1 MKNKKIKIKP
11 ARVKTTFVIFL
22 LVFLLLSIQLFRR
35 MILQGEFLGDKA
47 EQQFLNQAKISP
59 KRGSILDR
67 NGRELAV
74 SADVYKVSLDLV
86 AMQEY
91 CEKYKKTKKQ
101 ISEEIS
107 EALNIDN
114 DKVLSMLDKTDNN
127 GRLLRGMTL
136 ERKVEKDKI
145 DKLKEVRKTKKYNFM
160 IIENDSTRLYPNN
173 NFLAHSLGI
182 VDLEGEGVF
191 GLEKYYDK
199 ELMGIAGIR
208 IAELDKNSSELPY
221 EDVVYTEAINGK
233 DIILT
238 VDENIQ
244 YIAETIADK
253 ALKDTKAKGVTI
265 IVTNPKDGEVLA
277 MVNKPDFNLNDP
289 RMGIVDNETLQRLW
303 RNKAVNDVFEPG
315 STFKITTISA
325 ALEEKVT
332 FLNDDFYCKGF
343 TIVNGTKVKC
353 WQEKGHGEEKLIDIL
368 ENSCNPGFIELGR
381 RLGQERLN
389 KYIYDFGFG
398 KPVGIDLTGEA
409 AGIIK
414 PTDKMTDLD
423 LATISLGQT
432 DAASPIQILG
442 ALNTIMNNGI
452 YSTPHLMK
460 EVVGVDKNGGTS
472 VSKPYEEKSQR
483 QVISKTTANEVAKML
498 EETVSKGSGKQAY
511 IEGFGIAG
519 KTGTAEKANIG
530 GKGYVKEKFIASFI
544 GAAPYDNPKVSVFI
558 SIDEPEGEHM
568 GGVVASPVA
577 RELFQQIFNQMA
589 ISPLKD

>member
-11 ARVKTTFVIFL
+11 IRVKSTFIIFS

-35 MILQGEFLGDKA
+35 MVLQGEFLGNKA
-47 EQQFLNQAKISP
+47 EQQFLNEAKISP

-74 SADVYKVSLDLV
+74 SGDVYKVNLDLL

-91 CEKYKKTKKQ
+91 CVRYNETKEQ
-101 ISEEIS
+101 VSEEIS
-107 EALNIDN
+107 GALGMDN

-136 ERKVEKDKI
+136 ERKIEKDKI

-173 NFLAHSLGI
+173 NFLAHALGI

-199 ELMGIAGIR
+199 ELMGVAGIR
-208 IAELDKNSSELPY
+208 IAELDKNASELPY

-233 DIILT
+233 DVILS
-238 VDENIQ
+238 VDESIQ
-244 YIAETIADK
+244 YIAQTVADK

-265 IVTNPKDGEVLA
+265 IVTHPKNGEVLA

-289 RMGIVDNETLQRLW
+289 RMGIVDNEKLQQLW

-343 TIVNGTKVKC
+343 TVVNGTKVNC
-353 WQEKGHGEEKLIDIL
+353 WKPEGHGSEKLIDIL
-368 ENSCNPGFIELGR
+368 ENSCNPGFMELGR

-398 KPVGIDLTGEA
+398 KPSGIDLTGEA

-414 PTDKMTDLD
+414 PTDQMTALD
-423 LATISLGQT
+423 LATISFGQT
-432 DAASPIQILG
+432 DAASPIQILA
-442 ALNTIMNNGI
+442 ALNTIMNDGV

-472 VSKPYEEKSQR
+472 VSKPYEEKNQR
-483 QVISKTTANEVAKML
+483 QVISKDTANTVAKML

-511 IEGFGIAG
+511 VEGLGIAG
-519 KTGTAEKANIG
+519 KTGTAQKANIG
-530 GKGYVKEKFIASFI
+530 GKGYVEGKFISSFI
-544 GAAPYDNPKVSVFI
+544 GAAPYDNPKVSVFV
-558 SIDEPEGEHM
+558 SIDEPEGEHF
-568 GGVVASPVA
+568 GGIIASPVA
-577 RELFQQIFNQMA
+577 KELFQQIFNQMG
-589 ISPLKD
+589 INPLKE

>member
-11 ARVKTTFVIFL
+11 VRVKATFIIFL
-22 LVFLLLSIQLFRR
+22 IVFLLLSIQLFRR
-35 MILQGEFLGDKA
+35 MVLQGEFLGNKA
-47 EQQFLNQAKISP
+47 EQQFLNEAKISP

-74 SADVYKVSLDLV
+74 SADVYKVNLDLL

-91 CEKYKKTKKQ
+91 CVRYNETKEQ
-101 ISEEIS
+101 VSEEIS
-107 EALNIDN
+107 GALGMDN

-136 ERKVEKDKI
+136 ERKIEKDKI
-145 DKLKEVRKTKKYNFM
+145 DKLKEVRKAKKYNFM

-173 NFLAHSLGI
+173 NFLAHALGI

-199 ELMGIAGIR
+199 ELMGVAGIR
-208 IAELDKNSSELPY
+208 IAELDKNASELPY

-233 DIILT
+233 DVILS
-238 VDENIQ
+238 VDESIQ
-244 YIAETIADK
+244 YIAQTVADK

-265 IVTNPKDGEVLA
+265 IVTNPKNGEVLA
-277 MVNKPDFNLNDP
+277 MVNKPDFDLNNP
-289 RMGIVDNETLQRLW
+289 RMGIVDNEKLQQLW

-332 FLNDDFYCKGF
+332 SLNDDFYCKGF
-343 TIVNGTKVKC
+343 TVVNGTKVNC
-353 WQEKGHGEEKLIDIL
+353 WKPEGHGSEKLIDIL
-368 ENSCNPGFIELGR
+368 ENSCNPGFMELGR

-398 KPVGIDLTGEA
+398 KPAGIDLTGEA

-414 PTDKMTDLD
+414 PTDQMTDLD
-423 LATISLGQT
+423 LAIISFGQT
-432 DAASPIQILG
+432 DAASPIQILA
-442 ALNTIMNNGI
+442 ALNTIMNGGV

-472 VSKPYEEKSQR
+472 VSKPYEEKNQR
-483 QVISKTTANEVAKML
+483 QVISKDTANTVAKML

-511 IEGFGIAG
+511 VEGLGIAG
-519 KTGTAEKANIG
+519 KTGTAQKANIG
-530 GKGYVKEKFIASFI
+530 GKGYVEGKFISSFI
-544 GAAPYDNPKVSVFI
+544 GAAPYDNPKVSVFV
-558 SIDEPEGEHM
+558 SIDEPEGEHF
-568 GGVVASPVA
+568 GGIIASPVA
-577 RELFQQIFNQMA
+577 KELFQQIFNQMG
-589 ISPLKD
+589 INPLKE

>member
-11 ARVKTTFVIFL
+11 IRVKSTFIIFS

-35 MILQGEFLGDKA
+35 MVLQGEFLGNKA
-47 EQQFLNQAKISP
+47 EQQFLNEAKISP

-74 SADVYKVSLDLV
+74 SGDVYKVNLDLL

-91 CEKYKKTKKQ
+91 CVRYNETKEQ
-101 ISEEIS
+101 VSEEIS
-107 EALNIDN
+107 GALGMDN

-136 ERKVEKDKI
+136 ERKIEKDKI

-173 NFLAHSLGI
+173 NFLAHALGI

-199 ELMGIAGIR
+199 ELMGVAGIR
-208 IAELDKNSSELPY
+208 IAELDKNASELPY

-233 DIILT
+233 DVILS
-238 VDENIQ
+238 VDESIQ
-244 YIAETIADK
+244 YIAQTVADK

-265 IVTNPKDGEVLA
+265 IVTNPKNGEVLA

-289 RMGIVDNETLQRLW
+289 RMGIVDNEKLQQLW

-343 TIVNGTKVKC
+343 TVVNGTKVNC
-353 WQEKGHGEEKLIDIL
+353 WKSEGHGSEKLIDIL
-368 ENSCNPGFIELGR
+368 ENSCNPGFMELGR

-398 KPVGIDLTGEA
+398 KPAGIDLTGEA

-414 PTDKMTDLD
+414 PTDQMTALD
-423 LATISLGQT
+423 LATISFGQT
-432 DAASPIQILG
+432 DAASPIQILA
-442 ALNTIMNNGI
+442 ALNTIMNDGV

-472 VSKPYEEKSQR
+472 VSKPYEEKNQR
-483 QVISKTTANEVAKML
+483 QVISKDTANTVAKML

-511 IEGFGIAG
+511 VEGLGIAG
-519 KTGTAEKANIG
+519 KTGTAQKANIG
-530 GKGYVKEKFIASFI
+530 GKGYVEGKFISSFI
-544 GAAPYDNPKVSVFI
+544 GAAPYDNPKVSVFV
-558 SIDEPEGEHM
+558 SIDEPEGEHF
-568 GGVVASPVA
+568 GGIIASPVA
-577 RELFQQIFNQMA
+577 KELFQQIFNQMG
-589 ISPLKD
+589 INSLKE

>member
-11 ARVKTTFVIFL
+11 IRVKSTFIIFS

-35 MILQGEFLGDKA
+35 MVLQGEFLGNKA
-47 EQQFLNQAKISP
+47 EQQFLNEAKISP

-74 SADVYKVSLDLV
+74 SADVYKVNLDLL

-91 CEKYKKTKKQ
+91 CVRYNETKEQ
-101 ISEEIS
+101 VSEEIS
-107 EALNIDN
+107 GALGMDN

-136 ERKVEKDKI
+136 ERKIEKDKI

-173 NFLAHSLGI
+173 NFLAHALGI

-199 ELMGIAGIR
+199 ELMGVAGIR
-208 IAELDKNSSELPY
+208 IAELDKNASELPY

-233 DIILT
+233 DVILS
-238 VDENIQ
+238 VDESIQ
-244 YIAETIADK
+244 YIAQTVADK

-265 IVTNPKDGEVLA
+265 IVTNPKNGEVLA

-289 RMGIVDNETLQRLW
+289 RMGIVDNEKLQQLW

-343 TIVNGTKVKC
+343 TVVNGTKVNC
-353 WQEKGHGEEKLIDIL
+353 WKPEGHGSEKLIDIL
-368 ENSCNPGFIELGR
+368 ENSCNPGFMELGR

-398 KPVGIDLTGEA
+398 KPAGIDLTGEA

-414 PTDKMTDLD
+414 PTDQMTALD
-423 LATISLGQT
+423 LATISFGQT
-432 DAASPIQILG
+432 DAASPIQILA
-442 ALNTIMNNGI
+442 ALNTIMNDGV

-472 VSKPYEEKSQR
+472 VSKPYEEKNQR
-483 QVISKTTANEVAKML
+483 QVISKDTANTVAKML

-511 IEGFGIAG
+511 VEGLGIAG
-519 KTGTAEKANIG
+519 KTGTAQKANIG
-530 GKGYVKEKFIASFI
+530 GKGYVEGKFISSFI
-544 GAAPYDNPKVSVFI
+544 GAAPYDNPKVSVFV
-558 SIDEPEGEHM
+558 SIDEPEGEHF
-568 GGVVASPVA
+568 GGIIASPVA
-577 RELFQQIFNQMA
+577 KELFQQIFNQMG
-589 ISPLKD
+589 INPLKE

>member
-11 ARVKTTFVIFL
+11 IRVKSTFIIFS

-35 MILQGEFLGDKA
+35 MVLQGEFLGNKA
-47 EQQFLNQAKISP
+47 EQQFLNEAKISP

-74 SADVYKVSLDLV
+74 SGDVYKVNLDLL

-91 CEKYKKTKKQ
+91 CVRYNETKEQ
-101 ISEEIS
+101 VSEEIS
-107 EALNIDN
+107 GALGMDN

-136 ERKVEKDKI
+136 ERKIEKDKI

-173 NFLAHSLGI
+173 NFLAHALGI

-199 ELMGIAGIR
+199 ELMGVAGIR
-208 IAELDKNSSELPY
+208 IAELDKNASELPY

-233 DIILT
+233 DVILS
-238 VDENIQ
+238 VDESIQ
-244 YIAETIADK
+244 YIAQTVADK

-265 IVTNPKDGEVLA
+265 IVTNPKNGEVLA

-289 RMGIVDNETLQRLW
+289 RMGIVDNEKLQQLW

-343 TIVNGTKVKC
+343 TVVNGTKVNC
-353 WQEKGHGEEKLIDIL
+353 WKPEGHGSEKLIDIL
-368 ENSCNPGFIELGR
+368 ENSCNPGFMELGR

-398 KPVGIDLTGEA
+398 KPAGIDLTGEA

-414 PTDKMTDLD
+414 PTDQMTALD
-423 LATISLGQT
+423 LATISFGQT
-432 DAASPIQILG
+432 DAASPIQILA
-442 ALNTIMNNGI
+442 ALNTIMNDGV

-472 VSKPYEEKSQR
+472 VSKPYEEKNQR
-483 QVISKTTANEVAKML
+483 QVISKDTANTVAKML

-511 IEGFGIAG
+511 VEGLGIAG
-519 KTGTAEKANIG
+519 KTGTAQKANIG
-530 GKGYVKEKFIASFI
+530 GKGYVEGKFISSFI
-544 GAAPYDNPKVSVFI
+544 GAAPYDNPKVSVFV
-558 SIDEPEGEHM
+558 SIDEPEGEHF
-568 GGVVASPVA
+568 GGIIASPVA
-577 RELFQQIFNQMA
+577 KELFQQIFNQMG
-589 ISPLKD
+589 INPLKE